1 MKCEILISCE
11 HAVADIPPDF
21 LDDFRSSE
29 AKRALYSHRGFD
41 EGALDVAIF
50 LRESLS
56 IKRRDCF
63 HAGTASRLLIDL
75 NRSET
80 NRALFSDFTRGLPS
94 PAKSRLIA
102 EYHRPYRAG
111 IIEALKSRI
120 AAGKTVMHL
129 SVHSFTPVLNGK
141 VRRPDIA
148 LLYDPRRK
156 TEKAFADL
164 WITTLKQEA
173 TDRGLPVQIGRNDP
187 YRGTADGCTTAIR
200 RLFSP
205 DRYIGFEIEINQR
218 LLTQI
223 QGEEKG
229 ARVFPDEI
237 KELLLRSLLL
247 TMNR

>member
-21 LDDFRSSE
+21 LDCFRSSQAE
-29 AKRALYSHRGFD
+29 RALNSHRGFD
-41 EGALDVAIF
+41 EGALDLALF
-50 LRESLS
+50 LRERLS
-56 IKRRDCF
+56 IKRPNCF

-80 NRALFSDFTRGLPS
+80 HRALFSDFTLHLP
-94 PAKSRLIA
+94 PDKKSRLIA
-102 EYHRPYRAG
+102 EYHRPYRTG

-120 AAGKTVMHL
+120 AAGKTVVHL
-129 SVHSFTPVLNGK
+129 SVHSFTPILNGK

-156 TEKAFADL
+156 NEKIFADL
-164 WITTLKQEA
+164 WIDTLKQESTERA
-173 TDRGLPVQIGRNDP
+173 LPIQTGRNDP
-187 YRGTADGCTTAIR
+187 YRGTADGCTTAMR
-200 RLFSP
+200 RLFSA

-223 QGEEKG
+223 QGTGEG
-229 ARVFPDEI
+229 FRVFPDEI
-237 KELLLRSLLL
+237 KDLVERSLLL
-247 TMNR
+247 AMRR